1 MTVTFEI
8 MKTIQT
14 QTVLTLAKQILI
26 LKTFIHF
33 FVMMPFHCIIFNFEK
48 KKKCSIIKKR
58 LLLPKFSQFKVFPLN
73 GELCKKW
80 NLKAIQSN

>member
-33 FVMMPFHCIIFNFEK
+33 FVMMPFHCIILNFEK
-48 KKKCSIIKKR
+48 KKNVPSLRKDFYS
-58 LLLPKFSQFKVFPLN
+58 PSFHSSKFFLERVNCLKN
-73 GELCKKW
+73 GT
-80 NLKAIQSN
+80 